1 MKIAQ
6 GEQQEEQEAIQN
18 LQTEIR
24 QPQPLQ
30 LPKGATK
37 EAFSER

>member
-6 GEQQEEQEAIQN
+6 GEQQEEQAIQN